1 MYACGLRISEAVTL
15 DISAIDSEQKL
26 LRIIGKGNKERLLPL
41 PIPILHQLREVWKQH
56 RNPRWIF
63 SNKTN
68 ANHIHTTVLYKT
80 FNDAC
85 TQAKLDPAIAPHS
98 LRHSYATRLM
108 DNGVDIGIVQ
118 LLLGHASL
126 KSTVVYIHLSE
137 VNRQHIREFL
147 DEFMTGL

>member
-1 MYACGLRISEAVTL
+1 MYACGLRISEASTL
-15 DISAIDSEQKL
+15 EVSAIDSERKL

-41 PIPILHQLREVWKQH
+41 PTPILHQLREIWRQH

-63 SNKTN
+63 SNNKK
-68 ANHIHTTVLYKT
+68 ANHLNTTVLYKT
-80 FNDAC
+80 FKDAR
-85 TQAKLDPAIAPHS
+85 TQAELNPAISPHS

-147 DEFMTGL
+147 DDFMAGL